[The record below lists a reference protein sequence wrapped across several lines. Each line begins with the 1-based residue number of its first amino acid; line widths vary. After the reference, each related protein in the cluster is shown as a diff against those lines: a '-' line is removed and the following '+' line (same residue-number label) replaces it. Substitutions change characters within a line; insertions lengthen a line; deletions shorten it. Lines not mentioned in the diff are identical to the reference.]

1 MKQNSYNPNHILL
14 RTYTLSG
21 EIDETAAKDVI
32 DFISMVN
39 DVDSIIEKSERK
51 PLNIILNSMGGVMYD
66 GFAIIGAIE
75 QSKTPV
81 HITCMGS
88 AMSMALA
95 ILVSGHYRI
104 GHSLSSYMYHE
115 CLDNI
120 SYEKMSVIKENLDE
134 GNRIMEL
141 YDDYIVSKTKL
152 THRKLNKV
160 KKDKSDWYFGA
171 DEALEYGLID
181 EIK

>member
-1 MKQNSYNPNHILL
+1 MNQNSYNPNHILL

-21 EIDETAAKDVI
+21 EIDENTSKDVI

-39 DVDSIIEKSERK
+39 DMDSTINPPNRK
-51 PLNIILNSMGGVMYD
+51 PINIILNSMGGTIYD

-75 QSKTPV
+75 QSQTPV
-81 HITCMGS
+81 HITCLGS

-95 ILVSGHYRI
+95 ILASGHYKI

-115 CLDNI
+115 CLDDV

-134 GNRIMEL
+134 GNRLMEM
-141 YDDYIVSKTKL
+141 YDDYILSKTKL
-152 THRKLNKV
+152 TRRKLNKV
-160 KKDKSDWYFGA
+160 KKNKFDWYFGA
-171 DEALEYGLID
+171 NEALEYGLID

>member
-21 EIDETAAKDVI
+21 EIDEIASKDII
-32 DFISMVN
+32 DFISTVN
-39 DVDSIIEKSERK
+39 HIDSITNLSERK
-51 PLNIILNSMGGVMYD
+51 PINIILNSMGGSMYD

-75 QSKTPV
+75 QSQTPV
-81 HITCMGS
+81 HITCLGS

-115 CLDNI
+115 CMDHN
-120 SYEKMSVIKENLDE
+120 SYDKISVIKENLDE
-134 GNRIMEL
+134 GDRLMEM
-141 YDDYIVSKTKL
+141 YDDYLLSKTKL
-152 THRKLNKV
+152 TRRKLNKV

-171 DEALEYGLID
+171 DDALEYGLIN
-181 EIK
+181 EIR